1 MDGASSTTS
10 IETRGRLVDAGGRFA
25 QDFGFSK
32 VSGQALMLLYLGEG
46 AASLDGIA
54 ESLELS
60 KAAASMACAQLEAL
74 GLIVRERR
82 KGDRRCYYRSADN
95 LQHALTVGIAGFVR
109 TEVAKLDSELR
120 AAAANLSGAEDAFLK
135 KRIQRLSKLSEK
147 ARRALESPILNLIA
161 KIAK

>member
-1 MDGASSTTS
+1 MGGESNRASN
-10 IETRGRLVDAGGRFA
+10 ETRGRLVDAGGRFA

-32 VSGQALMLLYLGEG
+32 IPGQALMLLYLGEE
-46 AASLDGIA
+46 AASLDDVA
-54 ESLELS
+54 EALGVS

-82 KGDRRCYYRSADN
+82 KGDRKCYYRSADN

-120 AAAANLSGAEDAFLK
+120 AASAGLSGAEDAFLK
-135 KRIQRLSKLSEK
+135 KRVQRLSKLSEK
-147 ARRALESPILNLIA
+147 ARRVLESPILNLVA